1 MYYKRRYT
9 PRRRYYKK
17 KTYAKRTAKLSKP
30 MRKAVKQVVFKAIE
44 TKWNYHNA
52 GSVAPL
58 IFDANSPYSVNLL
71 SSITQGDGQQNRTG
85 DRLNVANITF
95 SGNVQ
100 AVPGATVHFNI
111 FIFRSA
117 IYRQGSAEFT
127 GTNIAYSAFFKPVTN
142 DSDIDIPDHEKVTV
156 LKHRRI
162 TLEPLNVTN
171 GLKTVKFCLRVD
183 MKKAAYQYDNE
194 AGNLGKTNNIY
205 GMVIADNDQQSQIS
219 NAMIVVRFKDA

>member
-9 PRRRYYKK
+9 ARRRLYKRK
-17 KTYAKRTAKLSKP
+17 SYAKRTAKLSKP

-44 TKWNYHNA
+44 TKWNYHA
-52 GSVAPL
+52 PGGVVPL
-58 IFDANSPYSVNLL
+58 IFDANSPYSINLL
-71 SSITQGDGQQNRTG
+71 SSILQGDGQQNRTG
-85 DRLNVANITF
+85 DRINVADITF

-111 FIFRSA
+111 YIFRSS
-117 IYRQGSAEFT
+117 IYRQGSADFL
-127 GTNIAYSAFFKPVTN
+127 GTNIPYSSFFKPVTN

-171 GLKTVKFCLRVD
+171 ALKTVKFCLRVD
-183 MKKAAYQYDNE
+183 MKKAAFQYDAE
-194 AGNLGKTNNIY
+194 AGNLGKTSNIY

-219 NAMIVVRFKDA
+219 NSMVVVRYKDA